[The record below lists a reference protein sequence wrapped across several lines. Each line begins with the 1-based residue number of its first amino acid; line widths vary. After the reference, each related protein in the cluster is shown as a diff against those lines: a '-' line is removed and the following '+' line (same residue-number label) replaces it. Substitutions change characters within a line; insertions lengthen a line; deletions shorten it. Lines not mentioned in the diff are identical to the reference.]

1 MDELTVQTLERFEA
15 EGVKCSP
22 RDVARLDAVA
32 RRMRRAKLVDGEGFL
47 EAPRV
52 AFCGGVLF
60 HEPTVQSDLWMLE
73 VAGAVV
79 PSGWIA
85 EKTGR
90 AVEVRFWVRAFA
102 LAHAD
107 EPGYF
112 ARPEMRDARAVS
124 KMVDDFARSLA
135 ATRQQV
141 EDAVLFCVYGDD
153 DDEGDDRA
161 SRDDAAHAA
170 DVTRRDRIYADLA
183 EAVGLTGASID
194 DLKRLTS
201 PMLWRAI
208 RRAWELGE
216 RQYRNEEETR
226 ALVAWNE
233 LLAEIR
239 GASAAKQKGG
249 AE

>member
-1 MDELTVQTLERFEA
+1 MDELTVQTMERFEA

-32 RRMRRAKLVDGEGFL
+32 RRMRRARLVDGEGFL

-153 DDEGDDRA
+153 DGEVGTNHRA
-161 SRDDAAHAA
+161 ARDAEI
-170 DVTRRDRIYADLA
+170 TRRDRIYADLA
-183 EAVGLTGASID
+183 EAVGLTGAAID

-216 RQYRNEEETR
+216 RQFRNEEATR

-239 GASAAKQKGG
+239 GEE
-249 AE
+249 AEK